1 MTGTMARADIR
12 GYYEA
17 LGVELPGWAQAEA
30 SVRCFADPDAHAH
43 QDRNASC
50 SVNLETGAWRCWGC
64 GARGGAYDAAIA
76 LGRTPRAAID
86 LMIHHGL
93 TERRSPAPLRRR
105 RRADAEPKSRRS
117 VPHPQPRRR
126 ALAATEADVAR
137 WHRQLA
143 ALSWPPS
150 LLRPEQRQ
158 LWSRRTLLEL
168 GCGWAHGRVT
178 IPIRGQA
185 GDLQG
190 VLRYAPSHDH
200 APKMLAIPG
209 TRLGLLPHPAAAPSK
224 WTLLVEGPPD
234 MISARSQGLP
244 AIAVSGDDAWDPDAA
259 QQLKGRKVL
268 VAMDCDRP
276 GRQAAQ
282 RILTDLD
289 AAGVTASRVDLAPG
303 RDDGYDLTD
312 WFSEQPLERGPIVR
326 RLRALAVA

>member
-1 MTGTMARADIR
+1 MCVLRALGAVSNACPQGIEATNGSQLRRASLGAVTAAGDRLMAGTLARADIR

-126 ALAATEADVAR
+126 A
-137 WHRQLA
+137 
-143 ALSWPPS
+143 WPPPKPTS
-150 LLRPEQRQ
+150 PAGIASSPR
-158 LWSRRTLLEL
+158 SRGRRRFCGPNNA
-168 GCGWAHGRVT
+168 GCGRAARC
-178 IPIRGQA
+178 
-185 GDLQG
+185 
-190 VLRYAPSHDH
+190 SSS
-200 APKMLAIPG
+200 
-209 TRLGLLPHPAAAPSK
+209 AAA
-224 WTLLVEGPPD
+224 GH
-234 MISARSQGLP
+234 A
-244 AIAVSGDDAWDPDAA
+244 
-259 QQLKGRKVL
+259 
-268 VAMDCDRP
+268 
-276 GRQAAQ
+276 
-282 RILTDLD
+282 
-289 AAGVTASRVDLAPG
+289 
-303 RDDGYDLTD
+303 DG
-312 WFSEQPLERGPIVR
+312 
-326 RLRALAVA
+326 